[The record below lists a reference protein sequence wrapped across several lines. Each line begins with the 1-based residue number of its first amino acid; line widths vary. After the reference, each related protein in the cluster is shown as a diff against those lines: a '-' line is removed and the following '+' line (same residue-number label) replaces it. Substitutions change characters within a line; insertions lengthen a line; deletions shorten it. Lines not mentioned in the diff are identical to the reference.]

1 MVISRVIS
9 KQVQNPLVDE
19 AEQPSTNFVKLES
32 VTVVLISWDQIVF
45 VDVEEDHGRQ
55 N

>member
-1 MVISRVIS
+1 MDGNDWVTDIMVISRVIS

-32 VTVVLISWDQIVF
+32 VTVVLIS
-45 VDVEEDHGRQ
+45 
-55 N
+55 